1 MFALIK
7 RIFKGIWRVLGFI
20 RALIINLMLLVT
32 IIVVVVAISTVEVPQ
47 PEPVSNQALRLSLDG
62 VLVEQTQFVSPLQ
75 EISDELIGR
84 TPVYEIDVNR
94 LVNAIDHAS
103 EDPEITGLV
112 LDLGKLPP
120 SGIAKLQVLGR
131 ALQRFSDNSG
141 KPIVAY
147 ADFYDQHQYY
157 LASFADTVYLNNQGA
172 VLLRGF
178 SYERLFFKDAL
189 DKLAIEP
196 KVFRVGT
203 HKSFVE
209 PYIRNDMSPE
219 ARADVQRWVD
229 LLWDEY
235 QQDIASNREISAE
248 QLSPEANVVLER
260 LTQVDG
266 DLAKYAERYG
276 LVDQLVNRS
285 QLLEELLN
293 LFGEDPYGPSYAYID
308 YYDYLAHVVP
318 EPKDAEDK
326 IAVLIAQGP
335 IVGGEGRD
343 KVIAADTVLA
353 QLQRVIDDEDVKA
366 LVLRIDSGGG
376 SAFASELIRDKL
388 AEVQDN
394 GVAVV
399 VSMGTV
405 AASGGYWIASSADEI
420 FAEPTTITGSIG
432 IFGMFAS
439 LEQAL
444 QRVGVHSDG
453 YSTSPLA
460 QLSPF
465 SELQPELEALIQLTI
480 EKGYKD
486 FLEIVAEGRDMSVE
500 QVEQLAEGRIW
511 TGREAQQ
518 NGLVDSLGNLNQ
530 AIARAAELQ
539 GLESYKLKHLR
550 PALSP
555 QEQFLEQLFR
565 ASEPAW
571 LPSSLSG
578 LLEIGQSLE
587 HELNTFDDPLG
598 IYSYCALCIN
608 EL

>member
-7 RIFKGIWRVLGFI
+7 RIFKGMWWFLGFI
-20 RALIINLMLLVT
+20 RALIINLMLLIT
-32 IIVVVVAISTVEVPQ
+32 IIVVVVAISSVDVPQ
-47 PEPVSNQALRLSLDG
+47 PEPVSNQALRVSLDG
-62 VLVEQTQFVSPLQ
+62 VLVEQTRFVSPIQ
-75 EISDELIGR
+75 EITDELIGR
-84 TPVYEIDVNR
+84 TPVYEIDLNR
-94 LVNAIDHAS
+94 LVEAIDFAS

-112 LDLGKLPP
+112 LDLGKAPP
-120 SGIAKLQVLGR
+120 SGIAKLQVLGQ

-235 QQDIASNREISAE
+235 QQDIASNREINAE

-343 KVIAADTVLA
+343 KVIAADTVLQ

-394 GVAVV
+394 GIAVV

-444 QRVGVHSDG
+444 QRVGIHSDG

-539 GLESYKLKHLR
+539 GLEGYKLKHLR

-587 HELNTFDDPLG
+587 HELSTFDDPLG

>member
-1 MFALIK
+1 MWWF
-7 RIFKGIWRVLGFI
+7 LGFI
-20 RALIINLMLLVT
+20 RALIINLMLLIT
-32 IIVVVVAISTVEVPQ
+32 IIVVVVAISSVDVPQ
-47 PEPVSNQALRLSLDG
+47 PEPVSNQALRVSLDG
-62 VLVEQTQFVSPLQ
+62 VLVEQTRFVSPIQ
-75 EISDELIGR
+75 EITDELIGR
-84 TPVYEIDVNR
+84 TPVYEIDLNR
-94 LVNAIDHAS
+94 LVEAIDFAS

-112 LDLGKLPP
+112 LDLGKAPP
-120 SGIAKLQVLGR
+120 SGIAKLQVLGQ

-235 QQDIASNREISAE
+235 QQDIASNREINAE

-343 KVIAADTVLA
+343 KVIAADTVLQ

-394 GVAVV
+394 GIAVV

-444 QRVGVHSDG
+444 QRVGIHSDG

-539 GLESYKLKHLR
+539 GLEGYKLKHLR

-587 HELNTFDDPLG
+587 HELSTFDDPLG